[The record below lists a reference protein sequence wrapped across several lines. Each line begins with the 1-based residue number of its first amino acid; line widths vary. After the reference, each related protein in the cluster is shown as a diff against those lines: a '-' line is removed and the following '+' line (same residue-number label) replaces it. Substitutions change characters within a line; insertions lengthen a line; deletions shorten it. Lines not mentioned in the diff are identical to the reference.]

1 MKTKTFKKEIFIQS
15 DTATVIGVI
24 ADYSQY
30 PKIHPLIIKAERAK
44 EEPTGVKRYFI
55 TGSLKWGPFK
65 FKTRYRA
72 DIISVADDT
81 VYTNVYRPP
90 GTFVTNLTRI
100 TPQGSGILLY
110 ETITMRAPDMLFEYA
125 FQKSKATHA
134 EMLER
139 IKGFIE
145 KQT

>member
-15 DTATVIGVI
+15 DTVTVIGLI

-44 EEPTGVKRYFI
+44 DEPAGVKRYFI

-125 FQKSKATHA
+125 FQKTKVTHA
-134 EMLER
+134 YMLER

-145 KQT
+145 TQT

>member
-1 MKTKTFKKEIFIQS
+1 MKTRSFEREIFIQS
-15 DTATVIGVI
+15 DAPTVIGVI
-24 ADYSQY
+24 ADYNQY
-30 PKIHPLIIKAERAK
+30 PKIHPLIIKVERSK
-44 EEPTGVKRYFI
+44 EESAGVKRYCI
-55 TGSLKWGPFK
+55 TDTLKWGPFK

-72 DIISVADDT
+72 DIIWVTDDA

-90 GTFVTNLTRI
+90 GTFITNLTRI

-125 FQKSKATHA
+125 FQKTKATHA

-139 IKGFIE
+139 IKGFVE
-145 KQT
+145 TQT

>member
-125 FQKSKATHA
+125 FQQAKTAHT
-134 EMLER
+134 EMLKR
-139 IKGFIE
+139 IKGFVE
-145 KQT
+145 T

>member
-15 DTATVIGVI
+15 DTATVIGLI

-44 EEPTGVKRYFI
+44 DEPAGVKRYFI

-110 ETITMRAPDMLFEYA
+110 ETITIRAPDMLFEYA
-125 FQKSKATHA
+125 FQKTKVTHA
-134 EMLER
+134 YMLER

-145 KQT
+145 TQT